1 MPKTTLFE
9 EMCKHPMVTDSQSIV
24 VTTEENKETSTPPMT
39 IKFKIKTDKDI
50 KFMDECHVTIDNRS
64 QEDIK
69 EYPMDDVGVKVYYN
83 KTKKIASLYFLSQE
97 RKEDSKP
104 SPELIELLN
113 TLKDAEAIQAYR
125 MAAWY
130 WVLLDYGFGVFN
142 GEYALVRPE
151 ELEEL
156 GLDEDYEEKYYED
169 EEEEDE
175 DS

>member
-1 MPKTTLFE
+1 MFDEISKL
-9 EMCKHPMVTDSQSIV
+9 PMVTDSQSLTI
-24 VTTEENKETSTPPMT
+24 TTEENKDTKIPPLT
-39 IKFKIKTDKDI
+39 IKFKIKTDKDV

-83 KTKKIASLYFLSQE
+83 KTKKIASLYFMSQE
-97 RKEDSKP
+97 RSEESKP

-130 WVLLDYGFGVFN
+130 WALLDYGFGVFN
-142 GEYALVRPE
+142 GEYALVKPE

-156 GLDEDYEEKYYED
+156 EMNEDEYY

-175 DS
+175 DN

>member
-1 MPKTTLFE
+1 MSKY
-9 EMCKHPMVTDSQSIV
+9 PMVTDTQSIV
-24 VTTEENKETSTPPMT
+24 ITTEENKETKTPPMT
-39 IKFKIKTDKDI
+39 IRFKIKTDKDI
-50 KFMDECHVTIDNRS
+50 KYMDECRVTIDNRS
-64 QEDIK
+64 QDDIK

-97 RKEDSKP
+97 RNEESKP
-104 SPELIELLN
+104 SPELIDLLN

-130 WVLLDYGFGVFN
+130 WVMLDYGFGVFN
-142 GEYALVRPE
+142 GEYALVKPE

-156 GLDEDYEEKYYED
+156 GLDEDESYDPQSNWSSE

-175 DS
+175 DEDN